1 MVEDRM
7 EKILVLEDEPDI
19 LGMVQYNLERAGF
32 EVCTAED
39 GETGLELV
47 RSESPSLLILDLM
60 LPGIDGLDVCK
71 SLKSDAATKDL
82 PVLMLTARKDEVDR
96 IIGLELGADDYVVK
110 PFSPRE
116 LILRVRA
123 ILRRAGG
130 EADET
135 EADIQYGGL
144 RISRTAHQV
153 WIDEKP
159 LALTATEFKLLTTLI
174 DRKGRVQTR
183 EDLLDTVWG
192 YEYAGYG
199 RTVDTHVRR
208 LREKLGPLSSTIDTV
223 RGVGYRFSGIEET

>member
-1 MVEDRM
+1 
-7 EKILVLEDEPDI
+7 
-19 LGMVQYNLERAGF
+19 
-32 EVCTAED
+32 
-39 GETGLELV
+39 
-47 RSESPSLLILDLM
+47 
-60 LPGIDGLDVCK
+60 
-71 SLKSDAATKDL
+71 
-82 PVLMLTARKDEVDR
+82 MLTARKDEVDR

>member
-1 MVEDRM
+1 M

-32 EVCTAED
+32 EVRTAED

-96 IIGLELGADDYVVK
+96 ILGFELGADDYVVK

-208 LREKLGPLSSTIDTV
+208 LREKLGPLSSMIETV